1 MIYLVTKIIKNL
13 YQIFTRIQNFFTFFA
28 EIQAI
33 ERIYIIMLLMLCF
46 SVSNMNPA
54 LAANISGDLLKQPA
68 IEVPVS
74 LGNTANEFKFEP
86 NNLEFVTGK
95 RYNLQLTNPSDL
107 KHYFTAK
114 DFADG
119 IWTQKV
125 EAGKVE
131 IKGAIHEVE
140 LKPGATAEWVF
151 IPLKSG
157 KYTLRCSVPG
167 HTEAGMTGEITVRN

>member
-1 MIYLVTKIIKNL
+1 MQTIK
-13 YQIFTRIQNFFTFFA
+13 
-28 EIQAI
+28 
-33 ERIYIIMLLMLCF
+33 RIYTILLLMLCLSF
-46 SVSNMNPA
+46 SSTNPA
-54 LAANISGDLLKQPA
+54 LAANVSGDLLKQPA

-74 LGNTANEFKFEP
+74 LGNAANELKFEP
-86 NNLEFVTGK
+86 NTLEFVTGK
-95 RYNLQLTNPSDL
+95 RYNIRLTNPSQL

-151 IPLKSG
+151 VPLKPG

-167 HTEAGMTGEITVRN
+167 HTEAGMTGEITVGN

>member
-1 MIYLVTKIIKNL
+1 MKTIK
-13 YQIFTRIQNFFTFFA
+13 
-28 EIQAI
+28 
-33 ERIYIIMLLMLCF
+33 RIYIIVLLMLCLSF
-46 SVSNMNPA
+46 SYNSA
-54 LAANISGDLLKQPA
+54 LAANVSGDLLKQPA
-68 IEVPVS
+68 IEVPIS
-74 LGNTANEFKFEP
+74 LGNTANELKFEP

-95 RYNLQLTNPSDL
+95 RYNLRLTNPSQL

-151 IPLKSG
+151 VPLKPG
-157 KYTLRCSVPG
+157 KYSLRCSVPG
-167 HTEAGMTGEITVRN
+167 HTEAGMTGEITVTN